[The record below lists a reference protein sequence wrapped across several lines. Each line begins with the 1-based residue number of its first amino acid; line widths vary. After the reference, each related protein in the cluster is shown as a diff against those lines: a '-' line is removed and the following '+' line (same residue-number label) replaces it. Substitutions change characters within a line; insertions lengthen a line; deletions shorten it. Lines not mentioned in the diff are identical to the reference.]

1 MKICLGRRSRG
12 SGEEAGNEGTKW
24 LLRFGFER
32 EGLWVCCRLLRGRRK
47 SKGRGDVCE
56 GCSGVWVCGGL
67 DYGRLS
73 LVEGEEAGNEGC
85 VRVLLPQLRGKR
97 GSWLQFF
104 FRKRGGP
111 AASWFWPRRM
121 SG

>member
-1 MKICLGRRSRG
+1 VKICLGRRSRG
-12 SGEEAGNEGTKW
+12 SGEEAGNEGTEW

-97 GSWLQFF
+97 GSWLRFF

-111 AASWFWPRRM
+111 LPLGFGRDE
-121 SG
+121 